1 MSIER
6 LLKGHREL
14 LKSHGTEGSFEEAV
28 NGSFDKVLSKGPSW
42 LKEYTFDHGSYYEFV
57 KNKVYASSSSDDDV
71 SELIIVAVSAL
82 HAFIQVNVTGPA
94 LTFDPCEL
102 TVESSLDMEAFRDA
116 YLEELKSDGEP
127 AFQLLLYGHLL
138 LLSEAI
144 LEALIDKTDSPL
156 KPFCKWW
163 YSRALAFHQA
173 LLNGQSSSLHQNIFT
188 YLNEDTLKDIEPD
201 HDLTIRFYCEFAR
214 AQLLYDHD
222 KKAQSS
228 LEKAKTESNLSY
240 ILTGL
245 KAKRTKFQQKQTSQ
259 LVFLAKSFDGKS
271 TEVVNTNE
279 TSTSGNQPST
289 LDLNSEVLLEKP
301 EYEADGE
308 DDAEH
313 VPQELKQL
321 DPNKQPA
328 LQDIDSAIILLN
340 IAKIKQSSPHKDQL
354 IQEELMAMAERII
367 SSPNSSVN
375 WSLYSRALWVR
386 SLLEADSAKTVQRGT
401 LQMQSLVEDLGFSN
415 ITTYLPKADVTEGT
429 DGKARLEYIHQLLP
443 LPKWSMDSALAER
456 LMALGALKSAL
467 EVYER
472 LEMWGEVALCHAAVG
487 KSDEAVKIMED
498 HLKKHPK
505 DARGWSI
512 LGDITLNP
520 EYWEKSWEIGKY
532 AASKRALGRYYYSPP
547 KSAGIERNL
556 ETAIKHL
563 NGSLQINPLNSSAWF
578 LYGCAGLETAQ
589 WELAAEAFSRC
600 VALDDSDAKSWSN
613 LSTALIR
620 MNKKSEAF
628 NTLKRAVRAAAD
640 LNDWRIWSNYVH
652 VAADLN
658 DWAEAVRGLKEMIL
672 IRGDEEGERGI
683 DLVLLEQ
690 IVQNLVESDLGN
702 DANALTLFQKNA
714 IELVTK
720 IVPTYITNDARLYKL
735 VARVN
740 IWLRKPWTALES
752 YEKGWRIISSNLDVT
767 DEASWNQA
775 VDYCTDL
782 VDAYTNFGPMDGRIE
797 GSVVCKDWKFKA
809 RSAIRTLMG
818 KGKAFWED
826 SDGWD
831 RLKTIKDDL

>member
-6 LLKGHREL
+6 LIEGHREL
-14 LKSHGTEGSFEEAV
+14 LKSHGIEGSFEEAV
-28 NGSFDKVLSKGPSW
+28 NGSFNKIFSKGPTW
-42 LKEYTFDHGSYYEFV
+42 LKEYTFDHGLYYEFV
-57 KNKVYASSSSDDDV
+57 KDKVYASTLSDDDV

-94 LTFDPCEL
+94 LAFDPCEL
-102 TVESSLDMEAFRDA
+102 TVGSSIDMEVFREN

-144 LEALIDKTDSPL
+144 LQALIDKQGSEL
-156 KPFCKWW
+156 VPFCKWW
-163 YSRALAFHQA
+163 YSRALAIHQA
-173 LLNGQSSSLHQNIFT
+173 LLNGQSSSLHQKIFT
-188 YLNEDTLKDIEPD
+188 YLNEDTLKDTKPD
-201 HDLTIRFYCEFAR
+201 QDLTIRFYCEFAR

-222 KKAQSS
+222 KKAQNS
-228 LEKAKTESNLSY
+228 LEKAKTESNLEY

-259 LVFLAKSFDGKS
+259 LVLLARSFGGIND
-271 TEVVNTNE
+271 EVTNANE
-279 TSTSGNQPST
+279 ASSHQPSA
-289 LDLNSEVLLEKP
+289 LDLNSDLLLEKP
-301 EYEADGE
+301 EYQADS
-308 DDAEH
+308 DDAAES
-313 VPQELKQL
+313 VPEVLKQL

-328 LQDIDSAIILLN
+328 LRDIDTAIILLN

-367 SSPNSSVN
+367 SSPSSSVN

-386 SLLEADSAKTVQRGT
+386 SLLESDSAKTVQRGT
-401 LQMQSLVEDLGFSN
+401 LQMQSLVEELGFSN
-415 ITTYLPKADVTEGT
+415 ITPYLPKAEVTEES

-487 KSDEAVKIMED
+487 KSEKAIEIMED
-498 HLKKHPK
+498 HLRKHPK

-532 AASKRALGRYYYSPP
+532 APSKRALGRYYYTPP
-547 KSAGIERNL
+547 QSAGIERDL
-556 ETAIKHL
+556 EAAIKHL
-563 NGSLQINPLNSSAWF
+563 NDSLQINPLNSSAWF
-578 LYGCAGLETAQ
+578 LYGCAGLETGQ

-683 DLVLLEQ
+683 DLVLLEKL
-690 IVQNLVESDLGN
+690 VQKLVETNLGN
-702 DANALTLFQKNA
+702 DASALTLFQRNA
-714 IELVTK
+714 IELVTR
-720 IVPTYITNDARLYKL
+720 IIPTYITHDARLYKL

-740 IWLRKPWTALES
+740 IWLRKPWSALEN
-752 YEKGWRIISSNLDVT
+752 YEKGWRVISSNLDAT
-767 DEASWNQA
+767 NEASWNHA
-775 VDYCTDL
+775 VDYCSDL
-782 VDAYTNFGPMDGRIE
+782 VDAYINFGPMDGRIE

-809 RSAIRTLMG
+809 RSAVRTLMG

-831 RLKTIKDDL
+831 RLKTMKEDL